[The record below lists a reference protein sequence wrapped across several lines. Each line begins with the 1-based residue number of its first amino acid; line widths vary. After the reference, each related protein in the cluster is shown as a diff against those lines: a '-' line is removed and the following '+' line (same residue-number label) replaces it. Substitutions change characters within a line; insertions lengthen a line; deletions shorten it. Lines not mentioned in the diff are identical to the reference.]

1 MQLALD
7 TMTAA
12 LLQSVQSLHRLAEQQ
27 SQGPGPTPTTQQI
40 AQAAVAA
47 LYAAQEHGPRP
58 WAEGTMQRE
67 GLRMEAVVQGAPA
80 LGREHDGATA
90 ATADAIAAETET
102 ETAMQPVG
110 TDTLPST
117 TLFSGL
123 PLSHRRSLIT
133 PSTTAPAVETH
144 ASSSEAAEDLKRR
157 GKGEDGKVENG
168 DAKSGWGR
176 MLFGWR

>member
-27 SQGPGPTPTTQQI
+27 SQGHGPTPTTQQI

-58 WAEGTMQRE
+58 RAEGTMQRE
-67 GLRMEAVVQGAPA
+67 GLRLEAVMRESLA
-80 LGREHDGATA
+80 LGREHEPATA
-90 ATADAIAAETET
+90 ATADAIVAET

-110 TDTLPST
+110 TETLPT
-117 TLFSGL
+117 TIPFSGL

>member
-1 MQLALD
+1 
-7 TMTAA
+7 
-12 LLQSVQSLHRLAEQQ
+12 
-27 SQGPGPTPTTQQI
+27 
-40 AQAAVAA
+40 
-47 LYAAQEHGPRP
+47 
-58 WAEGTMQRE
+58 MQRE
-67 GLRMEAVVQGAPA
+67 GLRLEAVMRESLA
-80 LGREHDGATA
+80 LGREHEPATA
-90 ATADAIAAETET
+90 ATADAIVAET

-110 TDTLPST
+110 TETLPT
-117 TLFSGL
+117 TIPFSGL